1 MLFVINNKYVEINR
15 YDFTTDKEYYNK
27 IMNLLSS
34 NNENNQN
41 NKSKY
46 SNKTKVKY
54 NTLTHI
60 NNLINCK

>member
-1 MLFVINNKYVEINR
+1 MLFVIDNKYIEINR

-34 NNENNQN
+34 NNENN
-41 NKSKY
+41 KSKS
-46 SNKTKVKY
+46 SNKTKAKY